1 MLTWEYPPHIVGGMG
16 RHVTELVAGLA
27 GRGFEICV
35 VTPQLRGGRASETTR
50 SGIRVRRV
58 PAPHM
63 EEYGYVSFV
72 RQTNLELEYAARDL
86 MNELGEIALIHAHD
100 WLTAYAAVALKHNW
114 RRPLIATIH
123 ATERGRQQGNI
134 PNGMPEQ
141 INSLEWWLAYE
152 AWRVITCSRFMA
164 EQVAAYFSTPADKI
178 DVVPNGVAIQPPPF
192 RSEQERLAFRRRFV
206 ADSNPLVFY
215 VGRVVFEKGVHV
227 LVDAW
232 RFVREAIPTA
242 RLVIA
247 GTGDHLDQVKQQARA
262 LGLSDSI
269 TFAGFISDKDRDR
282 LFRVANLATFPSLYE
297 PFGIVAL
304 EAMAAGCPVVVAS
317 TGGLSEVVH
326 LHETGLTVYPN
337 DARSLAWGIL
347 QTLQHP
353 DWARARAENA
363 LREAADLYSWR
374 QIAEA
379 TGAIYERTYADWRR
393 EGWGAEL
400 APR

>member
-50 SGIRVRRV
+50 NGIRVRRV